1 MTPDQFRQ
9 LAVAI
14 PQAEESAHMNHPD
27 FRLGGKI
34 FASLGK
40 PDEDWGMVKLTPEEQ
55 HAFIERSPK
64 SFKPC
69 SGAWGERG
77 YTNVHLPSVTKDV
90 LRLALTAAAKQTATP
105 KSKRSPAARKRA

>member
-9 LAVAI
+9 LTLAI
-14 PQAEESAHMNHPD
+14 PHAVESAHMNHPD

-40 PDEDWGMVKLTPEEQ
+40 PDEAWGMVKLSPAEQ
-55 HAFIERSPK
+55 QYFMEQSPK

-69 SGAWGERG
+69 AGAWGERG
-77 YTNVHLPSVTKDV
+77 YTNVHLPTVTAKT
-90 LRLALTAAAKQTATP
+90 LKSALTAAAKGIIPAT
-105 KSKRSPAARKRA
+105 KKKRTTK